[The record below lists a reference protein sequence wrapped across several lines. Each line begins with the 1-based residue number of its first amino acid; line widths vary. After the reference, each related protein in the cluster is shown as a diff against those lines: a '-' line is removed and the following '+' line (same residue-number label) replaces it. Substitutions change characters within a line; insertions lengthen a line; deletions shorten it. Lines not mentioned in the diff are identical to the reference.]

1 MTNENS
7 KKDYKLLINNK
18 PFEWPEQFIPG
29 SEVRKLGQISEDD
42 DLYLKVNGQ
51 EEDKLISNDTNIDLD
66 KPGVEHFF
74 SKESNQNFEIIVNG
88 RLKKWSKKKI
98 SFEEVIVL
106 AFDQYVEAA
115 TMVYTVAYED
125 GPRQN
130 PEGSMVKGMIVFVK
144 DKMIFH
150 ATATDK
156 S

>member
-18 PFEWPEQFIPG
+18 PFEWNEQYITG
-29 SEVRKLGQISEDD
+29 LQVRKLGQVPEND
-42 DLYLKVNGQ
+42 DLFFKESGPG
-51 EEDKLISNDTNIDLD
+51 EDKLVSDDTKIDLG
-66 KPGVEHFF
+66 KPGAEHFY
-74 SKESNQNFEIIVNG
+74 SKASNQSFEIIVNG
-88 RLKKWSKKKI
+88 RPKKWDKKRI

-106 AFDQYVEAA
+106 AFGKYVEAA

-130 PEGSMVKGMIVFVK
+130 PEGSMVKGMVVFVK
-144 DKMIFH
+144 DNMIFH